1 MKKDTILSLYVG
13 AIVLLAIGSPLLH
26 SSPIQ
31 AHFLDH
37 LDRHADNT
45 RNEPQMGEKI
55 SLAIC
60 HVKKE
65 GPINLTIKEVFL
77 DDYTQ
82 MLHGLTESISSTH
95 EYGSQ
100 FEEILGTFKDN
111 DLIGKDVSLQDIFDS
126 DTVTGFNTTTYNL
139 SLMEPFVAH
148 FSPVFLI
155 GMGFG
160 AGIADTIGL
169 FTGNVYSFG
178 VIGLGGILC
187 IDAFAKTIYVQYTFT
202 FPLLIHI
209 LSGFIGVMMFP
220 VNLNFISSSLPIV
233 IYSNFVAFGLS
244 GLTVGIPV
252 PS

>member
-13 AIVLLAIGSPLLH
+13 AIVLLAIGGPILY

-31 AHFLDH
+31 AERIDH
-37 LDRHADNT
+37 HDKHADT
-45 RNEPQMGEKI
+45 IHNEPQIGKKI

-60 HVKKE
+60 HIKKE
-65 GPINLTIKEVFL
+65 GLFNLTIKDVYL

-82 MLHGLTESISSTH
+82 MLHGLTDRLSSTH
-95 EYGSQ
+95 EYGSL
-100 FEEILGTFKDN
+100 FEEILGTFKEN
-111 DLIGKDVSLQDIFDS
+111 DLISNDVTLQDILDS

-139 SLMEPFVAH
+139 SVMEPFVAH
-148 FSPVFLI
+148 FSPVLLI

-178 VIGLGGILC
+178 VIGLGGIFC

-220 VNLNFISSSLPIV
+220 VNLNFISSSLPIA

-244 GLTVGIPV
+244 GVTVGIPV